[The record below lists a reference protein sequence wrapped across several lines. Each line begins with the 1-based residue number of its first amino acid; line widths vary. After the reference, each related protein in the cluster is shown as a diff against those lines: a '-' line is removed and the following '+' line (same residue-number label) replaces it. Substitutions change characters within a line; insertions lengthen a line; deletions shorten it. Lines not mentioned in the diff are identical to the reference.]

1 MSDRARIRE
10 GARKLNPIDDVMF
23 RKMAEDPGFCQEILR
38 VFLASPE
45 LVVRETIPQYVGT
58 NLQGRSVT
66 LDARCVLGS
75 GRQVDIEVQKRN
87 DDDHQRRM
95 RYNGSILTANITDP
109 GTRFKKVPDV
119 CGVFLSRFDLC
130 KSGHALSHIDRVR
143 REDGRMMENG
153 FTEVYANAK
162 VKDGSAAAEL
172 MEVFTRDDAYSD
184 RFPVTS
190 LSEHRYK
197 ETEEGQRVM
206 CEIMERIAEEE
217 RRQGRKQGRKQGRR
231 EGRRE
236 GEAYINRLYSILIRE
251 KRYGDLERATG
262 DPAYRKKLMRELLP

>member
-1 MSDRARIRE
+1 
-10 GARKLNPIDDVMF
+10 
-23 RKMAEDPGFCQEILR
+23 
-38 VFLASPE
+38 
-45 LVVRETIPQYVGT
+45 
-58 NLQGRSVT
+58 
-66 LDARCVLGS
+66 
-75 GRQVDIEVQKRN
+75 
-87 DDDHQRRM
+87 
-95 RYNGSILTANITDP
+95 
-109 GTRFKKVPDV
+109 
-119 CGVFLSRFDLC
+119 
-130 KSGHALSHIDRVR
+130 
-143 REDGRMMENG
+143 MMENG

-190 LSEHRYK
+190 LSKHRYK

-217 RRQGRKQGRKQGRR
+217 RRQGRKQ
-231 EGRRE
+231 GRRE